1 VDGEIPHLHGSS
13 RGGRRREALRVRRVG
28 RGEHWGHAAGGRLA
42 PSRSVRYYCPPP
54 CPSLSVCGVSGHGWM
69 SSYRNTDESPSV
81 LNPRASRSRGLD
93 PTVPRDMLWE
103 NVRRLYGIAP

>member
-1 VDGEIPHLHGSS
+1 
-13 RGGRRREALRVRRVG
+13 
-28 RGEHWGHAAGGRLA
+28 
-42 PSRSVRYYCPPP
+42 
-54 CPSLSVCGVSGHGWM
+54 M